1 MPAPKPFLTAIA
13 LFTLALPAFAADEW
27 IRLATP
33 HIELYTTTGDK
44 GAAEKKAREA
54 IRTFEQTRTLLLE
67 MTHANW
73 DQVLPVRVIS
83 FQSDKQFKPYAPDG
97 AYSSNTLSR
106 DYFIMID
113 SDPDH
118 LPAAIHQYVDLALL
132 RSGLNLPAWLSEGLA
147 ELFSTLKPSAGT
159 VPNDAAATGVMVGE
173 VLKDHMDELKSVKW
187 LAFDTLTSVNEHSPS
202 YNEKNRAGQFYAESW
217 ALVHMLCLGHDYHEN
232 FAKLIGYLNNA
243 AFNDHKTAADAFQT
257 AYGRTTAQV
266 YSDLQAYV
274 KQNSLTATA
283 FPIKGPAAQDP
294 MTSPVSDLQSGVML
308 ADLMVTMNKRE
319 PAKAAYDKLAKQYPG
334 SADIAES
341 LGYLAMQSG
350 DKESARKYFEEALP
364 GTKNPLM
371 CYHLAMLY
379 HDAGQGGDKLVAALT
394 RAVALKPDYAEA
406 RLQLGVLK
414 YNQGDSAGAIAALTP
429 IERIAPEHAV
439 TLQSVLAA
447 ARDSER
453 PSMRRADGSTETP
466 DSNPPPSVAIVDLP
480 GGLRRVQGQADDLDC
495 DGAHPRLSVQVGGG
509 VTMIFEITDPKQVT
523 MRHEGP
529 GRFEF
534 VCGTMNRFQVK
545 VDYQP
550 DATPRPGIAGVMKAI
565 EF

>member
-1 MPAPKPFLTAIA
+1 MPAPKPLLTVIA
-13 LFTLALPAFAADEW
+13 LLTLALPAFAADEW
-27 IRLATP
+27 IHLSTP
-33 HIELYTTTGDK
+33 HVELYTTTGDK
-44 GAAEKKAREA
+44 GAAEKRAREA
-54 IRTFEQTRTLLLE
+54 IRTFEQVRTLVLDA
-67 MTHANW
+67 THTNW
-73 DQVLPVRVIS
+73 DQVIPVRVIS

-132 RSGLNLPAWLSEGLA
+132 RSGLNLPTWLGEGLA
-147 ELFSTLKPSAGT
+147 ELFSTLKPSA
-159 VPNDAAATGVMVGE
+159 NDAGTGAMVGG
-173 VLKDHMDELKSVKW
+173 VLKDHLDELKSVKW
-187 LAFDTLTSVNEHSPS
+187 LDFDTLTSVSEHSPS

-217 ALVHMLCLGHDYHEN
+217 ALVHMLCLGRDYHEN
-232 FAKLIGYLNNA
+232 FAKFIGYLSNA
-243 AFNDHKTAADAFQT
+243 AVNGHKTAADAFQT
-257 AYGRTTAQV
+257 AYGRSMAQV
-266 YSDLQAYV
+266 YADLQAYV

-294 MTSPVSDLQSGVML
+294 VTSPVSDSESGIML
-308 ADLMVTMNKRE
+308 ADLMATMNKRE
-319 PAKAAYDKLAKQYPG
+319 QAKAAYDKLAKQYPG

-350 DKESARKYFEEALP
+350 DNETARKYFEEALP

-379 HDAGQGGDKLVAALT
+379 HDAGQRGDKLIAALT

-414 YNQGDSAGAIAALTP
+414 YNQGDFAGAIATLAP
-429 IERIAPEHAV
+429 IERIAPEHAA
-439 TLQSVLAA
+439 TLQSVLAS
-447 ARDSER
+447 ARESER
-453 PSMRRADGSTETP
+453 PSMRRADGSTETV

-480 GGLRRVQGQADDLDC
+480 GGLKRVQGQADDLDC
-495 DGAHPRLSVQVGGG
+495 DGAHPRFSVLVGKN
-509 VTMIFEITDPKQVT
+509 TMIFEIVDPKQIT
-523 MRHEGP
+523 LRHEGP

-534 VCGTMNRFQVK
+534 VCGAMNRFQVK